1 MDWYNVLLFISLLL
15 VVLVLAWGL
24 ITMARGGEYNKSKS
38 NLLMR
43 YRIVFQ
49 ALKTSMAPL
58 LYALF
63 IYISSIIIWIIID
76 YFLTT
81 KLNE

>member
-1 MDWYNVLLFISLLL
+1 MEWHNAILYISMIM
-15 VVLVLAWGL
+15 VVLILAWGL

-49 ALKTSMAPL
+49 AFAILV
-58 LYALF
+58 F
-63 IYISSIIIWIIID
+63 VSILM
-76 YFLTT
+76 Y
-81 KLNE
+81 KKYSNG

>member
-1 MDWYNVLLFISLLL
+1 MEWYNFILYISMAI
-15 VVLVLAWGL
+15 VVLVLGWGL

-49 ALKTSMAPL
+49 ALAILIFVCL
-58 LYALF
+58 LMYKK
-63 IYISSIIIWIIID
+63 YS
-76 YFLTT
+76 
-81 KLNE
+81 NG

>member
-1 MDWYNVLLFISLLL
+1 MEWYNFILYISMAI
-15 VVLVLAWGL
+15 VVLVLGWGL

-49 ALKTSMAPL
+49 ALAILIFVCL
-58 LYALF
+58 LMYKK
-63 IYISSIIIWIIID
+63 YS
-76 YFLTT
+76 
-81 KLNE
+81 KC